1 MRLLFLGYAVSGIEA
16 NRLEGASIAGNRMQ
30 LGIINALTDQPNG
43 VILDAVTV
51 WPIAPFHQS
60 ATLCVREGVIDLGDL
75 KSAKRVGFLNLPV
88 LKQLIQILAVMR
100 TGTRLARVHEYD
112 YVFAY
117 NMFPQVGVPA
127 WLIGRLFRIPV
138 VCLLADP
145 PIDHLPSR
153 RGISKAVMHAYFAL
167 TTRLLRTCA
176 GVIVLNQCAAERYAP
191 QAARLL
197 MDGAVDVDSAPG
209 VIQRVQGGPKRVVF
223 TGSLVEY
230 NGIMELIEAMRL
242 VRSEDVVLD
251 LYGIG
256 PLAEFARRAA
266 RTEPKI
272 NYHGRVSSDAIP
284 GIQQEAFL
292 LINPR
297 RVDDP
302 MSEVTFPSK
311 ILEYM
316 LSGTPVLSTKLNGLT
331 EEYEGKM
338 FFMSHGTAEEIA
350 HAIDDLVRRAPD
362 ELRDT
367 AQRAREFVVEER
379 SWAARGS
386 LMRRFLSSG
395 MS

>member
-1 MRLLFLGYAVSGIEA
+1 MRLLFLGYAVSEIEA

-30 LGIINALTDQPNG
+30 LGIINALTDQPDG
-43 VILDAVTV
+43 VVLDAVTV

-60 ATLCVREGVIDLGDL
+60 GTLWVRDVEIDLGGS

-88 LKQLIQILAVMR
+88 LKQLTQILAVMR
-100 TGTRLARVHEYD
+100 AGTRLARAHEYD
-112 YVFAY
+112 YVFTF

-127 WLIGRLFRIPV
+127 WLISRLFRIPV

-145 PIDHLPSR
+145 PIDYLPNR
-153 RGISKAVMHAYFAL
+153 RGLSKVVMHAYFAL

-176 GVIVLNQCAAERYAP
+176 GAIVLNQCAAERYAP
-191 QAARLL
+191 QAAWLL
-197 MDGAVDVDSAPG
+197 MDGAVDGDSAPRA
-209 VIQRVQGGPKRVVF
+209 IQRVHGGPKRVVF
-223 TGSLVEY
+223 TGGLVEY
-230 NGIMELIEAMRL
+230 NGIMELIGAMRL

-251 LYGIG
+251 LYGTG
-256 PLAEFARRAA
+256 PLAELARRAA
-266 RTEPKI
+266 KTEPNI

-316 LSGTPVLSTKLNGLT
+316 LSGTPVLSTRLNGFT
-331 EEYEGKM
+331 EEYEDKM
-338 FFMSHGTAEEIA
+338 FFMRHGTAEEIA
-350 HAIDDLVRRAPD
+350 RAIDDLARRAPD

-367 AQRAREFVVEER
+367 AAKARGFVLEER

-386 LMRRFLSSG
+386 LLRRFLSSG